1 MSAALDIERRL
12 RDALAQTHEREPRPL
27 ANLDLPLGADKW
39 LTPSFMSKLRPA
51 AVLAPVFRRDD
62 HYSVLL
68 TRRAEHLSSHKG
80 QISFP
85 GGRRDEGDVSA
96 AAAALREA
104 QEEVGLDPS
113 RVEVLG
119 YLDDYPVISLYRVTP
134 VVGLIEGAFEPI
146 ANPGEVAEVFELPLE
161 IALDPKAY
169 VRKTLS
175 REGLIVPFHEIN
187 WRGYRVW
194 GATAGMLWDLCRR
207 VNALER

>member
-1 MSAALDIERRL
+1 MSAASHIERRL
-12 RDALAQTHEREPRPL
+12 RDALAQTHDREPRPL

-134 VVGLIEGAFEPI
+134 VVGLIEGAFQPI

-161 IALDPKAY
+161 IALDPQAY